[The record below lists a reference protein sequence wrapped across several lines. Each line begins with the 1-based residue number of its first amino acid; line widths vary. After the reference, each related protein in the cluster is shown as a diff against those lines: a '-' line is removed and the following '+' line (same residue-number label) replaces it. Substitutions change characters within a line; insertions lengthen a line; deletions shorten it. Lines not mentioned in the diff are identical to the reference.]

1 MRVVA
6 GKHRGRRLAAP
17 RGRGARP
24 TSDRVREALFDVLA
38 HNAYGPGGVELPRG
52 VRVVDAF
59 AASGALGFEALSRGA
74 SHVTFFERDARA
86 LDSIRANARALGET
100 GAVTVVQRDATR
112 PGPARRPCAL
122 VFLDP
127 PYRSGLGVP
136 ALEAFAAQGW
146 LDADAICAVE
156 LAARE
161 AFAPPDGFEV
171 IDERHYGGTR
181 LVILR
186 WRAATRLE

>member
-1 MRVVA
+1 M
-6 GKHRGRRLAAP
+6 
-17 RGRGARP
+17 
-24 TSDRVREALFDVLA
+24 REALFDVLA

-52 VRVVDAF
+52 VCVVDAF
-59 AASGALGFEALSRGA
+59 AATGALGFEALSRGA
-74 SHVTFFERDARA
+74 SHVTFFERDPRA
-86 LDSIRANARALGET
+86 LDSIHANARALGET
-100 GAVTVVQRDATR
+100 GAVTIVQRDATR

-127 PYRSGLGVP
+127 PYRSGLAVP

-161 AFAPPDGFEV
+161 VFAPPDGFEM
-171 IDERHYGGTR
+171 IDERRYGGTR

-186 WRAATRLE
+186 WRAVARLE